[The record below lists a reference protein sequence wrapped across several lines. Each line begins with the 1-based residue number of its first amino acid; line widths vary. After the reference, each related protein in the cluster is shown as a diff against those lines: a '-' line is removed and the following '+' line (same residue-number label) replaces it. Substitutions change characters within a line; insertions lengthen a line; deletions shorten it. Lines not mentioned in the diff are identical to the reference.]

1 MVIDIHELGLYAG
14 GGGGGVGWVGVG
26 GVGWVGGVSFFPSFH
41 YLLRETD
48 WVGKMQLNELSNLQQ
63 P

>member
-14 GGGGGVGWVGVG
+14 GGGGGGGVG
-26 GVGWVGGVSFFPSFH
+26 GVGWGWIVCFFLSLH
-41 YLLRETD
+41 CLLRETD